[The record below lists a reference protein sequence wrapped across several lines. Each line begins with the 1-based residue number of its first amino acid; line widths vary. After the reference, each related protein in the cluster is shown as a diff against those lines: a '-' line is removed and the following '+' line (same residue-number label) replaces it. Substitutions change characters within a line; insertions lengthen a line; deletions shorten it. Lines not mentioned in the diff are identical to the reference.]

1 MLDSECHQAD
11 PLKPA
16 ILLPICFQIFEAMS
30 KITIRSAKA
39 LQAKSAECFLWD
51 SELRG
56 FGLRC
61 SPKGRKTF
69 ILQYRQNGRTRR
81 MSLGQFGA
89 LTPSQAR
96 DLARKQL
103 GEVAK
108 GEDPSGDRQRERKAP
123 NVSALCDRFLEEH
136 VALRCKP
143 TTQREYGRA
152 CELFIKP
159 KLGGIRVMAV
169 TRPDVAELHHSLRT
183 KPYQANRVLGVL
195 SKMFNLAEI
204 WGLRPDGSNP
214 TRHVPK
220 YKEHKRERFLS
231 PDEIDRLWK
240 TLDQAI
246 SEGTETL
253 HVASAFKLLLL
264 TGCRLSEVQKLK
276 WAYIRDD
283 VIWLPDA
290 KTGPRRVLLNQTA
303 VSLLR
308 ALPRLPGNPYVIVG
322 ALDGQH
328 VTDMQKPWRRI
339 RKTAQLEDVRIHDL
353 RHTYASIAAMA
364 GQSLPMIG
372 RLLGHTQAQSTARYA
387 HLADET
393 TRRASNEVDGL
404 FGSFLTIPE
413 PKPRAHLRL
422 VSDAET
428 ENR

>member
-1 MLDSECHQAD
+1 
-11 PLKPA
+11 
-16 ILLPICFQIFEAMS
+16 MS

-39 LQAKSAECFLWD
+39 LTAQSSERFLWD

-61 SPKGRKTF
+61 SPRGRKTF

-89 LTPSQAR
+89 LTPEQAR
-96 DLARKQL
+96 ELARRHL
-103 GEVAK
+103 GEIAK

-123 NVSALCDRFLEEH
+123 NVSALCDRFLDEH

-143 TTQREYGRA
+143 TTQREYRRA

-159 KLGGIRVMAV
+159 RLGSLRVMAV
-169 TRPDVAELHHSLRT
+169 TRPDVAELHHSLRE

-204 WGLRPDGSNP
+204 WGLRPDNTNP

-220 YKEHKRERFLS
+220 YKEHKRERFLA
-231 PDEIDRLWK
+231 PDEIDRLWRV
-240 TLDQAI
+240 LDQAV
-246 SEGTETL
+246 EDGTETL

-264 TGCRLSEVQKLK
+264 TGCRLSEIQKLK
-276 WAYIRDD
+276 WTYIRDD

-303 VSLLR
+303 LSILR
-308 ALPRLPGNPYVIVG
+308 TLPRMPANPYVIIG
-322 ALDGQH
+322 AVDGQH

-339 RKTAQLEDVRIHDL
+339 RKAAGLEDVRIHDL

-364 GQSLPMIG
+364 GHSLPMIG
-372 RLLGHTQAQSTARYA
+372 RLLGHTQAQTTARYA
-387 HLADET
+387 HLADDT

-404 FGSFLTIPE
+404 FGSFLTIAKPE
-413 PKPRAHLRL
+413 PKAHLRL
-422 VSDAET
+422 VRDATQE
-428 ENR
+428 ER